1 MEQERQPLG
10 LLFDSVGYN
19 SPDDIDRLTDE
30 MTTDQSFYILT
41 QALSYVHSTRLFT
54 MQETEL
60 VSKSL
65 RILHKVMLNRDNQT
79 ETTE

>member
-30 MTTDQSFYILT
+30 MTTEQSFYILT
-41 QALSYVHSTRLFT
+41 QALSYVHNTRLFT

-65 RILHKVMLNRDNQT
+65 RILHKVMFNRDNQS

>member
-19 SPDDIDRLTDE
+19 SPEDVDRLIDE
-30 MTTDQSFYILT
+30 MTFEQSFYLLT
-41 QALSYVHSTRLFT
+41 QSLHYVHNSRLFT

-60 VSKSL
+60 VSKAL
-65 RILHKVMLNRDNQT
+65 RILHKRMTGNDNS
-79 ETTE
+79 EIIE

>member
-1 MEQERQPLG
+1 MEHERQPIG

-19 SPDDIDRLTDE
+19 SPNDVDKLTDE
-30 MTTDQSFYILT
+30 MTIEQSFYLLT
-41 QALSYVHSTRLFT
+41 EALHYVHKTRLFT

-65 RILHKVMLNRDNQT
+65 RILHKVILDNPNQS
-79 ETTE
+79 ETSE